1 MPKHWTLVIPTLA
14 VASLLVLAPARVAA
28 QDAAGPSSAAAMKAD
43 LLHWV
48 ADAESKLNQ
57 LAGAMPAAKYSW
69 RPGKGVRSVGEVYM
83 HVASANYGVPALW
96 GAAPPAGFNPAT
108 YERSLSA
115 KADVQKALRE
125 SFVSLKEKI
134 GALSDA
140 DFEKPVNLFG
150 SPSTV
155 RGACFLLLSHSHE
168 HLGQSIAYARTNG
181 VVPPWSLKS
190 AAAAK
195 PTP

>member
-1 MPKHWTLVIPTLA
+1 MPKHWMLA
-14 VASLLVLAPARVAA
+14 IASLAAAASLSTLAPARAAA
-28 QDAAGPSSAAAMKAD
+28 QDAAAPASAAGMKAD

-48 ADAESKLNQ
+48 SDAESKLNQ
-57 LAGAMPAAKYSW
+57 LADAMPAAKYSW

-83 HVASANYGVPALW
+83 HVATANYGIPSMW
-96 GAAPPAGFNPAT
+96 GASVPAGFNPQT
-108 YERSLSA
+108 YEKSLTS
-115 KADVQKALRE
+115 KAEVQKALRE

-140 DFEKPVNLFG
+140 DFDRSITMYG

-155 RGACFLLLSHSHE
+155 RNACFLVLTHCHE

-181 VVPPWSLKS
+181 VVPPWSKPVP
-190 AAAAK
+190 AAK
-195 PTP
+195 PTQ